1 MRKDAEN
8 FMLSAAYD
16 LQTAEAMLGSGR
28 HIYVVFMCHIA
39 IEKMLKAVAA
49 QVTKAVPPKTHNL
62 IYLLKLGNVQL
73 DQDMLD
79 FIARLNNASLVT
91 RYPEDFSQLV
101 TAYPADVAVQYL
113 EKTREVIAWLKTHE
127 KLQTS

>member
-16 LQTAEAMLGSGR
+16 LQTAEAMHASGR

-39 IEKMLKAVAA
+39 IEKMLKAIAA
-49 QVTKAVPPKTHNL
+49 HITQAVPPKTHNL
-62 IYLLKLGNVQL
+62 IYLLKLGDVQL

-79 FIARLNNASLVT
+79 FIARLNNASLIT
-91 RYPEDFSQLV
+91 RYPDNFSQLV
-101 TAYPADVAVQYL
+101 AAYPADVAGQYL
-113 EKTREVIAWLKTHE
+113 KKTREVIAWLKTHE
-127 KLQTS
+127 TLQT